1 MASVV
6 QDRAGRPRKAPTRP
20 LAALLRLANRDAS
33 LAGLVAGAERTV
45 AIAEPAQAF
54 AVASVAEHGARRPV
68 VVAVPSA
75 TAADRL
81 AHEIGAWLGPDQVAF
96 FPAWETLPFERVS
109 PGAETMGRRL
119 ELMWRLRRLRDGAS
133 DAGPRRS

>member
-6 QDRAGRPRKAPTRP
+6 QDRAGRPRAPSRS

-33 LAGLVAGAERTV
+33 LAGLMAGAERTV

-75 TAADRL
+75 TAAARL
-81 AHEIGAWLGPDQVAF
+81 THEIGAWLARNRWRSSRP
-96 FPAWETLPFERVS
+96 
-109 PGAETMGRRL
+109 GRRSPSN
-119 ELMWRLRRLRDGAS
+119 G
-133 DAGPRRS
+133 